1 MFDVL
6 RDKLYSMEYENV
18 NKISDKMASQVM
30 VIRVIQKVEN
40 ALNQFVIEDEFSKEK
55 LVVKE
60 GTLWVGIICA
70 V

>member
-1 MFDVL
+1 M
-6 RDKLYSMEYENV
+6 

-60 GTLWVGIICA
+60 GTLWVGMICA